1 MKHYPYIAL
10 LLCLLCS
17 LPVLADTIISTPS
30 LCREGRGG
38 SDSLSLDSALSL
50 VRANNRRLL
59 MAQQDVRKAEALRK
73 EARTNYFPQ
82 VSLQAGGYHA
92 YHPML
97 EYAASD
103 IPNAAARDLLL
114 TLYNDYGV
122 ALGLPDRLALLQQ
135 GAMATA
141 TAVQPLY
148 MGGKIVAGNRL
159 AEVGV
164 QAARYQADIVER
176 DLMQQTEEMYWLVV
190 NLEEKQQTIASVA
203 ALLDTIHYQVETAIQ
218 AGAAMRSDLLAVEL
232 QQNEIALQQLRLN
245 NGIALARQ
253 ALAQATGKPA
263 QQDPPL
269 PSLQR
274 EGEEDPPLPSPQR
287 EGVRLVSVVEGNSS
301 LPLAGSPKNLRFL
314 GCSCRGSRRGSSRPE
329 SSLLALQVQAATL
342 EKRMTLAE
350 ALPQVA
356 LGAGVSYLGYTTT
369 PYKSGV
375 HSLPN
380 GIDWND
386 KANGGVFLMVKVPL
400 TDWWK
405 TTHKLQQHDAAI
417 QRARLEETELNEQMA
432 LQEQQAYNSMQEA
445 GVEVAR
451 YETAVQSAEEN
462 LRLTRLNYEAGLVS
476 IADLLQ
482 NQSLLLQ
489 ARNNL
494 TDARIQLITTTHYY
508 QRLTQM

>member
-10 LLCLLCS
+10 LLCLLWCMPIS
-17 LPVLADTIISTPS
+17 ANDGGKSTNDYENSETKVISPSSCVLNPS
-30 LCREGRGG
+30 S
-38 SDSLSLDSALSL
+38 SDSLSLDSALAL
-50 VRANNRRLL
+50 ARANNRRLL
-59 MAQQDVRKAEALRK
+59 MAQQDIRKAEALRK

-114 TLYNDYGV
+114 TLYNDYGI

-232 QQNEIALQQLRLN
+232 QQNEIALQQLRLT

-253 ALAQATGKPA
+253 ALAQAIGVSDEGFRIKDERQNSAGDAGVSPA
-263 QQDPPL
+263 VEKHYTENSNPKVIS
-269 PSLQR
+269 PSSCVLH
-274 EGEEDPPLPSPQR
+274 PS
-287 EGVRLVSVVEGNSS
+287 STN
-301 LPLAGSPKNLRFL
+301 
-314 GCSCRGSRRGSSRPE
+314 RPE
-329 SSLLALQVQAATL
+329 SSLLALQVKAATL

-369 PYKSGV
+369 PYKSGA
-375 HSLPN
+375 HDLPN
-380 GIDWND
+380 GTAWND

-417 QRARLEETELNEQMA
+417 QHARLEETELNEQMA

-445 GVEVAR
+445 GVEVTR

-494 TDARIQLITTTHYY
+494 TDARIQLITATHYY
-508 QRLTQM
+508 QRLTGE

>member
-17 LPVLADTIISTPS
+17 LPIFADTNISTPS

-38 SDSLSLDSALSL
+38 SDSLSLDSALTL
-50 VRANNRRLL
+50 ARANNRRLL
-59 MAQQDVRKAEALRK
+59 MAQQDIRKAEALRK

-82 VSLQAGGYHA
+82 ISLQAGGYHA
-92 YHPML
+92 YNPVL

-103 IPNAAARDLLL
+103 IPNASARDLLL

-141 TAVQPLY
+141 TAMQPLY
-148 MGGKIVAGNRL
+148 MGGKIVAGNKL

-218 AGAAMRSDLLAVEL
+218 AGATMRSDLLAVEL
-232 QQNEIALQQLRLN
+232 QQNEIALQQLRLT
-245 NGIALARQ
+245 NGIALACQ
-253 ALAQATGKPA
+253 ALAQAIGV
-263 QQDPPL
+263 
-269 PSLQR
+269 SE
-274 EGEEDPPLPSPQR
+274 EGLNSNNYED
-287 EGVRLVSVVEGNSS
+287 
-301 LPLAGSPKNLRFL
+301 
-314 GCSCRGSRRGSSRPE
+314 SRRCGLQAAPSELESVEMYGAAGRPHLHELSSINRPE

-356 LGAGVSYLGYTTT
+356 LGAGVSYLGHTTT
-369 PYKSGV
+369 PYKSGA

-462 LRLTRLNYEAGLVS
+462 LRLTRLKYEAGLVS

-494 TDARIQLITTTHYY
+494 TDARIQLITATHYY
-508 QRLTQM
+508 QRLTEK

>member
-1 MKHYPYIAL
+1 
-10 LLCLLCS
+10 
-17 LPVLADTIISTPS
+17 
-30 LCREGRGG
+30 
-38 SDSLSLDSALSL
+38 
-50 VRANNRRLL
+50 

-92 YHPML
+92 YNPML

-103 IPNAAARDLLL
+103 LPNAAARDLLL

-159 AEVGV
+159 AELGV

-232 QQNEIALQQLRLN
+232 QQNEIALQQLRLT

-253 ALAQATGKPA
+253 ALAQAIGVSEEELRTLSDEGLRIKDERVDSSDNELPRPA
-263 QQDPPL
+263 CGEGAGGGATSETKVIS
-269 PSLQR
+269 PSSCVLH
-274 EGEEDPPLPSPQR
+274 PS
-287 EGVRLVSVVEGNSS
+287 SIN
-301 LPLAGSPKNLRFL
+301 
-314 GCSCRGSRRGSSRPE
+314 RPE

-380 GIDWND
+380 GTDWND

-417 QRARLEETELNEQMA
+417 QRAQLEETELNEQMA

-445 GVEVAR
+445 GMEVAR

-494 TDARIQLITTTHYY
+494 TDARIQLITATHYY
-508 QRLTQM
+508 QRLTGE

>member
-1 MKHYPYIAL
+1 MPISANDGSKNTNDYENSNTKVISPSS
-10 LLCLLCS
+10 C
-17 LPVLADTIISTPS
+17 VLNPS
-30 LCREGRGG
+30 
-38 SDSLSLDSALSL
+38 SPDSLSLDSALSL
-50 VRANNRRLL
+50 ARANNRRLL

-92 YHPML
+92 YHPVL

-141 TAVQPLY
+141 TVIQPLY

-164 QAARYQADIVER
+164 QAARCQADIVER

-232 QQNEIALQQLRLN
+232 QQNEIALQQLRLT

-253 ALAQATGKPA
+253 ALAQAIGNPV
-263 QQDPPL
+263 QQDPPM

-274 EGEEDPPLPSPQR
+274 EGEDKLPSSIETNLSSLCR
-287 EGVRLVSVVEGNSS
+287 EGRG
-301 LPLAGSPKNLRFL
+301 GSA
-314 GCSCRGSRRGSSRPE
+314 RPE
-329 SSLLALQVQAATL
+329 SALLALQVQAATL

-356 LGAGVSYLGYTTT
+356 LGAGVNYLGYTTT

-380 GIDWND
+380 GTDWND
-386 KANGGVFLMVKVPL
+386 KANSGVFLMVKVPL

-494 TDARIQLITTTHYY
+494 TDARIQLITATHYY